1 MMAIEL
7 LRSKVRDMGG
17 QKLLTTIETSAKRG
31 ADIVKQV
38 LAFGRGVTGDRVLV
52 QLKHVITDVVK
63 IVSGTFPKS
72 ITVEEALGR
81 DLWAVQADPTQMH
94 QVFLN
99 VLVNARDAMPG
110 GGTLTISAENV
121 TLDENEAR
129 KHPEAKPG
137 NYLCIA
143 LSDTGTGIPENIRKE
158 IFEPFFTTKE
168 VGQGTGLG
176 LSTTLAIVRSHG
188 GFIDLESE
196 VGKGSTF
203 RIYIPATGTGS
214 NVAVEATAADLPAGN
229 GELILIIDDEAA
241 IREIARETLEAYGYR
256 AMTARNG
263 LEGVAAYVENR
274 EKIKVVITDS
284 AMPVMDG
291 KAVARALKE
300 INPDVRIIASSGL
313 TTEDRI
319 DTRSGSDV
327 ETFLKKP
334 YTAEKLLKALAAVL
348 SVPRGKTRITD
359 PAGASSAPGGIGT
372 P

>member
-1 MMAIEL
+1 
-7 LRSKVRDMGG
+7 
-17 QKLLTTIETSAKRG
+17 
-31 ADIVKQV
+31 
-38 LAFGRGVTGDRVLV
+38 
-52 QLKHVITDVVK
+52 
-63 IVSGTFPKS
+63 
-72 ITVEEALGR
+72 
-81 DLWAVQADPTQMH
+81 
-94 QVFLN
+94 
-99 VLVNARDAMPG
+99 
-110 GGTLTISAENV
+110 
-121 TLDENEAR
+121 
-129 KHPEAKPG
+129 
-137 NYLCIA
+137 
-143 LSDTGTGIPENIRKE
+143 
-158 IFEPFFTTKE
+158 

-300 INPDVRIIASSGL
+300 INPDVRIIASSGFI
-313 TTEDRI
+313 TEDRV

-348 SVPRGKTRITD
+348 SVPRGRMRITD
-359 PAGASSAPGGIGT
+359 PASASPAPGGAGT